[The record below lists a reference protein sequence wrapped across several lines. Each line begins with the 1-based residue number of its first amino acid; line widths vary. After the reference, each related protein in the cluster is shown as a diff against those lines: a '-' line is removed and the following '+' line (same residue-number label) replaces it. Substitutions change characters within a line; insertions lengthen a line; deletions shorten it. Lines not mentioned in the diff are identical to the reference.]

1 MSFFKKSL
9 KKVDNKRSNLL
20 LNPYIKNEETKETK
34 ETKDVKNDI
43 EPVLEPIDEPILEP
57 VLEPIDEPNIKINI
71 EEDNYNTDKI
81 LNKKIKENIEKLNE
95 IKYGYTLK
103 KYFK

>member
-20 LNPYIKNEETKETK
+20 LNPYIKNEETEDI
-34 ETKDVKNDI
+34 KDVKKDI
-43 EPVLEPIDEPILEP
+43 VEPILEP
-57 VLEPIDEPNIKINI
+57 ILEPIDEPNIKINI
-71 EEDNYNTDKI
+71 EKENYNTDKI
-81 LNKKIKENIEKLNE
+81 LNKKIKENIEKLNK
-95 IKYGYTLK
+95 IKYADTLK